1 MQRES
6 VRRGFGISHQKVVL
20 QVDIGKKTAHGYT
33 ELTVVPLSRDL
44 RTLHL
49 HARCDVHNVSVC
61 VAPGSESIQ
70 ADFVHTD
77 PTQAVT
83 VSDTTDVHLHPEL
96 KRKLFAAGAEA
107 DEGELSIAIPPSFSL
122 HPSNAPVDVQ
132 VSSDRP
138 DIPPFVLV
146 IEYSIHDPAHGLEF
160 VLPSESHPNFVPHVF
175 TSPSTS
181 DAARCWVPCL
191 DNLWERS
198 TWELVLIAPH
208 SLERPPSQP
217 SDAMQLDQPTPEPEP
232 EPEFPVVAVA
242 SAELTQVIV
251 HPNDPSKRI
260 HLFSQSLPTSVQH
273 IGFAIGPFISH
284 LVPDPT
290 TSDPT
295 ATTTTPTPIRT
306 YALPSTP
313 SATLELATTSAP
325 FRPAMSFYTTEY
337 GSYPFGTLSV
347 IFLPTVPSTTSYDCA
362 GLVLLPSTLLHSP
375 AYIDAEFDAR
385 LALAHALA
393 AQWAGVH
400 IIPRTPAD
408 TWLVLGLQGYVA
420 GLCIRKMMGNN
431 EWRYRLKVD
440 AARCVALDDGS
451 FPPISRPT
459 CARAFVR
466 LKAPLVL
473 HTLDRIL
480 SAHGGLGRVLP
491 KIFLSALSGELAQN
505 ALGTTA
511 FVRMCRRLG
520 GGNSGNSGSGGG
532 GGGVG
537 GEVRVW
543 ARQWVYGSGSPRFY
557 VSAGFSRKK
566 MAVELVVEQRCLAW
580 ERNNPVNGAPVNVDY
595 NPVKSFEGQMT
606 VRIHEADGTPYEHIL
621 DLRDGRTRFE
631 VPFNT
636 KYKRV
641 RRRRRGEAP
650 VILET
655 ANGTTTAAGA
665 TGADG
670 EQELI
675 VGGGAVFEY
684 GPWEDPAA
692 RAAWHVEEFEDAE
705 PPPHTGP
712 IPFNP
717 NSGAAAGNEET
728 AYEWIRLDPEMM
740 WVARTELKQ
749 SGVMWAS
756 QLARERDVGAQM
768 EAIWAFGGGGEGLGP
783 AAGTGLCGGLA
794 YGTGSLTAGANGP
807 GSSVSGSVVTSPGLY
822 SSFGSIAS
830 SGAVS
835 TALCQTV
842 LVPAYFFRVRCAAAR
857 ALASQGAPGL
867 FHLLKIWTKWCY
879 EPDSNNGN
887 GGDGFAQRFIPRPN
901 DFSDFQEYFVRKAVI
916 TALSQLRDGT
926 SGTGAWLGGALV
938 RGTIVDQLVYND
950 NNGNTYADDMYIATL
965 ITALGTALIP
975 PDVSERNELA
985 HNHTVEME
993 MEEAMRRQMEE
1004 DENAEVLRR
1013 AVTQVERYRAR
1024 DRLVPSRHNV
1034 ISIAAIQWYLTIMMS
1049 GLVSNDP
1056 RLFLAYSQEA
1066 NAIGLRTAAMDA
1078 LLLMKWWRTKALIQY
1093 IFAVVAHD
1101 PSREV
1106 RRHVARSIVTSLAV
1120 LHAVGDV
1127 RPAGRDEPLLVVEDD
1142 SGAPKDKIKKG
1153 EGDMLVK
1160 ALKKEVGRSKQLR
1173 DSIMPIML
1181 DPSVDHEVRWCM
1193 LKLAD
1198 LIYRPAE
1205 EPHVKIKIH
1214 IPPTPI
1220 SEAPPAPLPV
1230 VTPAPLVLPKK
1241 QLPPSG
1247 RQTPTTL
1254 KLNLSGTLPKLKL
1267 HSPRT
1272 SAGPLPPL
1280 VPPVAPSPLAFEST
1294 PGKNGIPLPEPE
1306 PKVEPEIAPAPTLGP
1321 VVQRKEP
1328 TPQPPPQPVVRPRP
1342 VIAEPKVITRLSPE
1356 QASIPLPR
1364 PKKVKP
1370 AAPVHQGMN
1379 KTTHAHCKAVLNALH
1394 RNPHAAVFRLPVDP
1408 VRDNAPNYFTVIK
1421 HPMDLST
1428 MKAKLDNKIYKDRA
1442 EFEEDFKLMIQNA
1455 KIYNAPLSFVFNEAI
1470 ALEKAFNDRWT
1481 KIDASASAAQ
1491 ALEMEISG
1499 PIASS
1504 SKPSKPIPF
1513 NVPAP
1518 PTPTNPPANRKLSLL
1533 AGTSP
1538 GGPLETPTRVKVKPK
1553 MFPGM
1558 DTTPRPK
1565 SKEPAPPPVTPS
1577 PVDQKSKT
1585 PKIKLIT
1592 RPPKPAPTPQRVASP
1607 APPPPPARAPSP
1619 PPPPPP
1625 PPPDPVSNDDT
1636 HLDDLL
1642 LEEVLAIET
1651 ESEMKKGKEKA
1662 AIQAPAPTPPPPKPT
1677 PNPSSSGPLKSMKIG
1692 RTTFKIPRAS
1702 TPSGAS
1708 TEKKS
1713 RPSTPSVDTHSDR
1726 ERTPAVTTKVRV
1738 IKGPEGSS
1746 KPAVSVTQ
1754 KRKDPGPHVHR
1765 EKPAPSDPF
1774 LSPLG
1779 AGPKGKAKD
1788 AAPPAPPPPTAAP
1801 PTPAP
1806 PAPSP
1811 AASSSQRID
1820 VKRCE
1825 RILASLRRA
1834 ENAFIFERPVD
1845 PIKDGCP
1852 TYLDEIKHP
1861 MDLGTMSTKL
1871 RNGKY
1876 RTMNDFKLDV
1886 ELIVSNCRA
1895 FNPPGTFPVL
1905 AAEALEAVFKREWSK
1920 INTEPRRISSG
1931 DRRALVS
1938 MVDKLCE
1945 QPCAVWFLV
1954 PVDPIQQNVPD
1965 YHDIIPKRDARDLS
1979 LIKSNIESGK
1989 YDSLD
1994 ALTADVYLMQA
2005 NAVKFNGEY
2014 SNVAA
2019 DARTFVT
2026 SFENALAAFKRKRKG
2041 PEVHGSS
2048 SGTKKQ
2054 KLY

>member
-1 MQRES
+1 M
-6 VRRGFGISHQKVVL
+6 
-20 QVDIGKKTAHGYT
+20 
-33 ELTVVPLSRDL
+33 
-44 RTLHL
+44 
-49 HARCDVHNVSVC
+49 
-61 VAPGSESIQ
+61 
-70 ADFVHTD
+70 
-77 PTQAVT
+77 
-83 VSDTTDVHLHPEL
+83 
-96 KRKLFAAGAEA
+96 
-107 DEGELSIAIPPSFSL
+107 
-122 HPSNAPVDVQ
+122 
-132 VSSDRP
+132 
-138 DIPPFVLV
+138 
-146 IEYSIHDPAHGLEF
+146 
-160 VLPSESHPNFVPHVF
+160 
-175 TSPSTS
+175 
-181 DAARCWVPCL
+181 
-191 DNLWERS
+191 
-198 TWELVLIAPH
+198 
-208 SLERPPSQP
+208 
-217 SDAMQLDQPTPEPEP
+217 
-232 EPEFPVVAVA
+232 
-242 SAELTQVIV
+242 
-251 HPNDPSKRI
+251 
-260 HLFSQSLPTSVQH
+260 
-273 IGFAIGPFISH
+273 
-284 LVPDPT
+284 
-290 TSDPT
+290 
-295 ATTTTPTPIRT
+295 
-306 YALPSTP
+306 
-313 SATLELATTSAP
+313 
-325 FRPAMSFYTTEY
+325 
-337 GSYPFGTLSV
+337 
-347 IFLPTVPSTTSYDCA
+347 
-362 GLVLLPSTLLHSP
+362 
-375 AYIDAEFDAR
+375 
-385 LALAHALA
+385 
-393 AQWAGVH
+393 
-400 IIPRTPAD
+400 
-408 TWLVLGLQGYVA
+408 
-420 GLCIRKMMGNN
+420 
-431 EWRYRLKVD
+431 
-440 AARCVALDDGS
+440 
-451 FPPISRPT
+451 
-459 CARAFVR
+459 
-466 LKAPLVL
+466 
-473 HTLDRIL
+473 
-480 SAHGGLGRVLP
+480 
-491 KIFLSALSGELAQN
+491 
-505 ALGTTA
+505 
-511 FVRMCRRLG
+511 
-520 GGNSGNSGSGGG
+520 
-532 GGGVG
+532 
-537 GEVRVW
+537 
-543 ARQWVYGSGSPRFY
+543 
-557 VSAGFSRKK
+557 
-566 MAVELVVEQRCLAW
+566 
-580 ERNNPVNGAPVNVDY
+580 
-595 NPVKSFEGQMT
+595 
-606 VRIHEADGTPYEHIL
+606 
-621 DLRDGRTRFE
+621 
-631 VPFNT
+631 
-636 KYKRV
+636 
-641 RRRRRGEAP
+641 
-650 VILET
+650 
-655 ANGTTTAAGA
+655 
-665 TGADG
+665 
-670 EQELI
+670 
-675 VGGGAVFEY
+675 
-684 GPWEDPAA
+684 EDPAA

-794 YGTGSLTAGANGP
+794 YGTGSLTVGANGP
-807 GSSVSGSVVTSPGLY
+807 GST
-822 SSFGSIAS
+822 S

-887 GGDGFAQRFIPRPN
+887 GGDGFAQSERH
-901 DFSDFQEYFVRKAVI
+901 
-916 TALSQLRDGT
+916 
-926 SGTGAWLGGALV
+926 GAWLGGALV

-1004 DENAEVLRR
+1004 DENAEVLSARR
-1013 AVTQVERYRAR
+1013 DAGGKIPSSRSALVLDDYDEWASKQRPAIVLGLFSVRWLHFVDLCGINSGCT
-1024 DRLVPSRHNV
+1024 DR
-1034 ISIAAIQWYLTIMMS
+1034 
-1049 GLVSNDP
+1049 
-1056 RLFLAYSQEA
+1056 EA

-1093 IFAVVAHD
+1093 ILQWSLMI
-1101 PSREV
+1101 SREV
-1106 RRHVARSIVTSLAV
+1106 RRHVARSIVTSWPFSMQLRCQA
-1120 LHAVGDV
+1120 
-1127 RPAGRDEPLLVVEDD
+1127 RWRDEPLLVVEDD
-1142 SGAPKDKIKKG
+1142 SGAPRT
-1153 EGDMLVK
+1153 
-1160 ALKKEVGRSKQLR
+1160 RSKKAKG
-1173 DSIMPIML
+1173 ICC

-1230 VTPAPLVLPKK
+1230 VTPAPL
-1241 QLPPSG
+1241 
-1247 RQTPTTL
+1247 
-1254 KLNLSGTLPKLKL
+1254 LNLSGTLPKLKL

-1294 PGKNGIPLPEPE
+1294 PERMEYHFPNRSPSARSQHPSLRPNQWFDHVPL
-1306 PKVEPEIAPAPTLGP
+1306 L
-1321 VVQRKEP
+1321 Q
-1328 TPQPPPQPVVRPRP
+1328 
-1342 VIAEPKVITRLSPE
+1342 PKVITRLSPE

-1504 SKPSKPIPF
+1504 SKPSKPIP
-1513 NVPAP
+1513 
-1518 PTPTNPPANRKLSLL
+1518 S
-1533 AGTSP
+1533 
-1538 GGPLETPTRVKVKPK
+1538 PLETPTRVKVKPK
-1553 MFPGM
+1553 MFPGWILH
-1558 DTTPRPK
+1558 PAK

-1592 RPPKPAPTPQRVASP
+1592 RPKTSTYPSTSGFPSSSPSPCPGPIATSTTASP
-1607 APPPPPARAPSP
+1607 TSRP
-1619 PPPPPP
+1619 
-1625 PPPDPVSNDDT
+1625 
-1636 HLDDLL
+1636 L
-1642 LEEVLAIET
+1642 LAIET
-1651 ESEMKKGKEKA
+1651 ESEMKKGKKGSYPSPCSYAPSTKA
-1662 AIQAPAPTPPPPKPT
+1662 NSKPIVFWASEEHE
-1677 PNPSSSGPLKSMKIG
+1677 NRQNYLQD
-1692 RTTFKIPRAS
+1692 PRAS

-1713 RPSTPSVDTHSDR
+1713 PFNSVRGYTFRSK
-1726 ERTPAVTTKVRV
+1726 RTPAVTTKVRV

-1788 AAPPAPPPPTAAP
+1788 AAPPAPPRQTAAP

-1852 TYLDEIKHP
+1852 T
-1861 MDLGTMSTKL
+1861 TMSTKL

-1938 MVDKLCE
+1938 MC
-1945 QPCAVWFLV
+1945 VWFLV

>member
-20 QVDIGKKTAHGYT
+20 QADIGKKTAHGYT
-33 ELTVVPLSRDL
+33 ELTIVPLSRDL
-44 RTLHL
+44 RTIHL
-49 HARCDVHNVSVC
+49 HARCDIHNVSVC
-61 VAPGSESIQ
+61 VAPGSETVR
-70 ADFVHTD
+70 AEFVHHD
-77 PTQAVT
+77 PTQSVT
-83 VSDTTDVHLHPEL
+83 VSDPTDVHLHPEL

-138 DIPPFVLV
+138 DFPPFVLV

-160 VLPSESHPNFVPHVF
+160 VLPTESHPNYVPHVF

-208 SLERPPSQP
+208 SLERQSSHA
-217 SDAMQLDQPTPEPEP
+217 SDAMQLDQPPPDP

-260 HLFSQSLPTSVQH
+260 HLFTQPLPTSVQH
-273 IGFAIGPFISH
+273 IAFAIGPFISH

-306 YALPSTP
+306 YVLPSSP
-313 SATLELATTSAP
+313 SASVELATTSAP
-325 FRPAMSFYTTEY
+325 LRPAMSFYTTEY

-347 IFLPTVPSTTSYDCA
+347 VFLPTVPSTTSHDSA
-362 GLVLLPSTLLHSP
+362 GLVLLPSALLHTSSH
-375 AYIDAEFDAR
+375 IDAEFDAR

-393 AQWAGVH
+393 AQWVGVH

-520 GGNSGNSGSGGG
+520 GG
-532 GGGVG
+532 
-537 GEVRVW
+537 EVRVW

-580 ERNNPVNGAPVNVDY
+580 ERNNPINGPALNVDY

-650 VILET
+650 VLLET
-655 ANGTTTAAGA
+655 ANGTTTSAGT

-675 VGGGAVFEY
+675 IGGGAVFEY
-684 GPWEDPAA
+684 GAWEDPAA

-717 NSGAAAGNEET
+717 NSGTAAGNEET
-728 AYEWIRLDPEMM
+728 AYEWIRLDPDMM

-768 EAIWAFGGGGEGLGP
+768 EAIWAFGGGGEG
-783 AAGTGLCGGLA
+783 
-794 YGTGSLTAGANGP
+794 
-807 GSSVSGSVVTSPGLY
+807 
-822 SSFGSIAS
+822 
-830 SGAVS
+830 

-879 EPDSNNGN
+879 EPDSNGGS

-901 DFSDFQEYFVRKAVI
+901 DFSDFQEYFVRKAVV
-916 TALSQLRDGT
+916 TALAQLRDGT

-950 NNGNTYADDMYIATL
+950 NSANNFSDDMYVATL
-965 ITALGTALIP
+965 ITALGAALIP
-975 PDVSERNELA
+975 PDASERNELA

-993 MEEAMRRQMEE
+993 MEEATRRQMEE

-1101 PSREV
+1101 PSREI

-1120 LHAVGDV
+1120 LHALGDI
-1127 RPAGRDEPLLVVEDD
+1127 RPGGREEPLLVVEDD
-1142 SGAPKDKIKKG
+1142 GGAPKDKAKKG

-1160 ALKKEVGRSKQLR
+1160 VLKKEVGRSKQLR

-1181 DPSVDHEVRWCM
+1181 DPDADHEVRWCM

-1220 SEAPPAPLPV
+1220 SEVPPPTLPFSLPMAATPVAPIRKPIPL
-1230 VTPAPLVLPKK
+1230 
-1241 QLPPSG
+1241 SG

-1254 KLNLSGTLPKLKL
+1254 KLNLSGPLPKLKL

-1280 VPPVAPSPLAFEST
+1280 VPPVTPSPLAFEST

-1306 PKVEPEIAPAPTLGP
+1306 PAPKPVPKPKPEPVSEPIIE
-1321 VVQRKEP
+1321 RKAL
-1328 TPQPPPQPVVRPRP
+1328 TPQPRPPPVVVRPRP
-1342 VIAEPKVITRLSPE
+1342 VIAAPKVVDSPD

-1370 AAPVHQGMN
+1370 VAPVHQGMN
-1379 KTTHAHCKAVLNALH
+1379 KTTHAHCRAVLNALH
-1394 RNPHAAVFRLPVDP
+1394 RNLHANLFRLPVDP
-1408 VRDNAPNYFTVIK
+1408 VRDNAPNYFSVIK

-1442 EFEEDFKLMIQNA
+1442 EFEADFKLMIKNA
-1455 KIYNAPLSFVFNEAI
+1455 KTYNAPMTYVFNEAV
-1470 ALEKAFNDRWT
+1470 ALDKAFNDRWT

-1491 ALEMEISG
+1491 ALEMEISA
-1499 PIASS
+1499 PVASS
-1504 SKPSKPIPF
+1504 SKPSLFTAP
-1513 NVPAP
+1513 VPS
-1518 PTPTNPPANRKLSLL
+1518 TPANPPVNRKLSLL
-1533 AGTSP
+1533 TGGASP
-1538 GGPLETPTRVKVKPK
+1538 GGPLETPTRVKVKPSLLS
-1553 MFPGM
+1553 GM

-1565 SKEPAPPPVTPS
+1565 AKESSAPPVTPS
-1577 PVDQKSKT
+1577 PAEQKSRT
-1585 PKIKLIT
+1585 PKIKLVT

-1607 APPPPPARAPSP
+1607 VPPPRAPSP

-1625 PPPDPVSNDDT
+1625 PPPDPIPGDDEA
-1636 HLDDLL
+1636 LDDLL

-1662 AIQAPAPTPPPPKPT
+1662 AAQAPAPAPPPPKPT
-1677 PNPSSSGPLKSMKIG
+1677 PAPTPTTSAPPKSMKIG
-1692 RTTFKIPRAS
+1692 KTTFKIPRAG
-1702 TPSGAS
+1702 TPSGGPV
-1708 TEKKS
+1708 EKKS
-1713 RPSTPSVDTHSDR
+1713 RPSTPSVDAHSDR
-1726 ERTPAVTTKVRV
+1726 ERTPAVTTKVRIV
-1738 IKGPEGSS
+1738 GGPDGSF
-1746 KPAVSVTQ
+1746 KPAVTIKE
-1754 KRKDPGPHVHR
+1754 KRKDGGVHR
-1765 EKPAPSDPF
+1765 DKPVPSDPF

-1779 AGPKGKAKD
+1779 AGPKGKVKD
-1788 AAPPAPPPPTAAP
+1788 AAPPPAPPPTAAP
-1801 PTPAP
+1801 PTPA
-1806 PAPSP
+1806 
-1811 AASSSQRID
+1811 ASSSSASSSSQKVD

-1825 RILASLRRA
+1825 RILASLRRS

-1845 PIKDGCP
+1845 PVKDGCP
-1852 TYLDEIKHP
+1852 TYLDEIKRP
-1861 MDLGTMSTKL
+1861 MDLGTMGTKL
-1871 RNGKY
+1871 RTGKY
-1876 RTMNDFKLDV
+1876 KAMDDFKSDV
-1886 ELIVSNCRA
+1886 ELIISNCRS

-1905 AAEALEAVFKREWSK
+1905 AADALEVSFKREWSK
-1920 INTEPRRISSG
+1920 VNSDVRKISSG
-1931 DRRALVS
+1931 DRRALVT
-1938 MVDKLCE
+1938 MIDKLCE
-1945 QPCAVWFLV
+1945 QPCAVWFLYA
-1954 PVDPIQQNVPD
+1954 VDPVRQNVPD
-1965 YHDIIPKRDARDLS
+1965 YYDIIPKRDARDLTM
-1979 LIKSNIESGK
+1979 IKSNVETGK
-1989 YDSLD
+1989 YDSLE

-2019 DARTFVT
+2019 DARNFVK
-2026 SFENALAAFKRKRKG
+2026 SFETALANFKRKRKG

-2048 SGTKKQ
+2048 SGAKKQ